1 MATKPLSREEIAN
14 TEKKLDMPLDD
25 IIKMSKNT
33 TKVKKQQRPPN
44 KSQKVFNSAA
54 QQKSVKVQHYM
65 DSRPFVRQG
74 ALAQRRSNFQGN
86 QFPVTTEVAR
96 KAAVA
101 PFRGRPF
108 IRNGLANPD
117 KARTGAFIVQR
128 RAVNG
133 GFAAKSS
140 QQQHHHHHQQQQ
152 QGDAGAKPRT
162 QTLDSRFANMKEERM
177 RVFSS
182 RNNAVQRNV
191 SGIRPRVPW
200 ARGRFGN

>member
-44 KSQKVFNSAA
+44 KSQIVFNNAA
-54 QQKSVKVQHYM
+54 QQKSVKVQRYM
-65 DSRPFVRQG
+65 NSRPFVRQG

-86 QFPVTTEVAR
+86 QFPVTTEFAR

-101 PFRGRPF
+101 SFRSRPF
-108 IRNGLANPD
+108 VRNGLANSD
-117 KARTGAFIVQR
+117 KARTGAFTVQR
-128 RAVNG
+128 RAANG
-133 GFAAKSS
+133 GLAAKSPQR
-140 QQQHHHHHQQQQ
+140 QQLQQQ
-152 QGDAGAKPRT
+152 QGDAGAKPRP

-177 RVFSS
+177 RILT
-182 RNNAVQRNV
+182 RKNNAVQRNV
-191 SGIRPRVPW
+191 NGVRPRVPW

>member
-1 MATKPLSREEIAN
+1 MATKPLTREEIAN

-33 TKVKKQQRPPN
+33 TIKAKKQRSAPN
-44 KSQKVFNSAA
+44 KSQKVFNNPVREKAL
-54 QQKSVKVQHYM
+54 KVRRYM

-86 QFPVTTEVAR
+86 RFHLTTEVAR

-101 PFRGRPF
+101 PFRNKPF
-108 IRNGLANPD
+108 DRNVAANSD
-117 KARTGAFIVQR
+117 KARTGAFMVQR
-128 RAVNG
+128 KAGNG
-133 GFAAKSS
+133 GFAAKSP
-140 QQQHHHHHQQQQ
+140 QQLQQ
-152 QGDAGAKPRT
+152 QGDGGVKPRP

-177 RVFSS
+177 RVLSR
-182 RNNAVQRNV
+182 RNNGVQCN
-191 SGIRPRVPW
+191 GIGGRPRVPW